1 MARSPHIR
9 SYYVV
14 VVPQSPY
21 SPDLDALTAR
31 AAARMW
37 HVYPGYTEER
47 FPHTELL
54 PSVRGNFVLAVRSLR
69 RGTGPTDEELR
80 PARELGARRANQGVP
95 LESIIQGYRQT
106 ERVIVLDLIAQAG
119 ADAEAYTAL
128 VISCF
133 DELTDAMI
141 NSYRDAS
148 SAIEA
153 ERRRVADELVT
164 SLAAGLDVGPGRFER
179 WARTLRIETNGRWVA
194 LAARD
199 RGEAEA
205 AHQTLRRRLPPLL
218 RARFRHLVFADVE
231 GALLILASHAA
242 RDHEA
247 RAALHA
253 ALEAASG
260 TAPLLCGVGE
270 ACDSLAAA
278 TGSCRQALEA
288 VQVAA
293 TRANDAPLTVVDYQD
308 ALVDIVLGGHVAAA
322 DALHDAVL
330 GPLRGHPY
338 LVDTLETLLTK
349 DLSQSATARAL
360 YVHPNTI
367 SHRVRR
373 IQELT
378 GRNPMVFPDIV
389 EIALALR
396 RRHLRAHREPET

>member
-1 MARSPHIR
+1 
-9 SYYVV
+9 
-14 VVPQSPY
+14 
-21 SPDLDALTAR
+21 
-31 AAARMW
+31 
-37 HVYPGYTEER
+37 
-47 FPHTELL
+47 
-54 PSVRGNFVLAVRSLR
+54 
-69 RGTGPTDEELR
+69 
-80 PARELGARRANQGVP
+80 
-95 LESIIQGYRQT
+95 
-106 ERVIVLDLIAQAG
+106 
-119 ADAEAYTAL
+119 
-128 VISCF
+128 
-133 DELTDAMI
+133 
-141 NSYRDAS
+141 
-148 SAIEA
+148 
-153 ERRRVADELVT
+153 
-164 SLAAGLDVGPGRFER
+164 
-179 WARTLRIETNGRWVA
+179 
-194 LAARD
+194 
-199 RGEAEA
+199 
-205 AHQTLRRRLPPLL
+205 
-218 RARFRHLVFADVE
+218 
-231 GALLILASHAA
+231 
-242 RDHEA
+242 
-247 RAALHA
+247 
-253 ALEAASG
+253 
-260 TAPLLCGVGE
+260 VGE